1 METLQRIL
9 VLGGGPGGT
18 MVANHLARRTRER
31 LRRGSLEI
39 RMVTASPWHVYQP
52 GFLFVALGEAPP
64 GRFRREQVSLLLP
77 EVKLTVDPA
86 LWIDTAAARVTT
98 RSGAVFAYDYLVIAT
113 GSYPD
118 PALVPGMAEGALGF
132 YTEEDA
138 LRLRQ
143 ALARF
148 EGGRIVMTVDVPHKC
163 PVAPLE
169 MAFTLDRH
177 FRRLGR
183 RDQVELVYTYPINR
197 VHSLAPVADWA
208 SAEFERRGILYETF
222 FNVERVD
229 PEARVVYS
237 AEGGQYAYDLLIS
250 VPPHR
255 GARVVADAGLG
266 DEQGFVP
273 TDRYTLRAR
282 DYPNVFV
289 VGDATNLPVSKA
301 GSTAHYQAEVVADR
315 IASALEGDSSMAR
328 YDGKV
333 FCFIEAGGDEGT
345 YIEFSYTRPPRP
357 VRPSS
362 MLHQLKLAY
371 NELYWLS
378 ARAVL

>member
-9 VLGGGPGGT
+9 ILGGGPGGT
-18 MVANHLARRTRER
+18 MVANHLARRMRRR
-31 LRRGSLEI
+31 LQRGSLEI

-52 GFLFVALGEAPP
+52 GFLFVALGDAPL
-64 GRFRREQVSLLLP
+64 GRFRREQASLLLP

-86 LWIDTAAARVTT
+86 VWIDTAAARVTT
-98 RSGAVFAYDYLVIAT
+98 QSGSMFAYDYLVIAT
-113 GSYPD
+113 GSYPE
-118 PALVPGMAEGALGF
+118 PGLVPGMAEGALGF

-138 LRLRQ
+138 VRLRD

-148 EGGRIVMTVDVPHKC
+148 EAGRIVMTVDVPHKC

-169 MAFTLDRH
+169 MAFTLDRY

-197 VHSLAPVADWA
+197 VHSLAPVAEWA
-208 SAEFERRGILYETF
+208 AAEFERRGIHYETF

-237 AEGGQYAYDLLIS
+237 VEGSEYRYDLLIS
-250 VPPHR
+250 VAPHR
-255 GARVVADAGLG
+255 GARVIADSGLG

-273 TDRYTLRAR
+273 TDRYTLKAQGHE
-282 DYPNVFV
+282 NVFV
-289 VGDATNLPVSKA
+289 LGDATNLPVSKA
-301 GSTAHYQAEVVADR
+301 GSTAHYQAEVVAEE
-315 IASALEGDSSMAR
+315 IAAALEGEPAMAR

-345 YIEFSYTRPPRP
+345 YIEFSYTRPPQP
-357 VRPSS
+357 ARPSA
-362 MLHQLKLAY
+362 MLHQFKLAY

-378 ARAVL
+378 ARGVL